1 MKIWKTIKGFEDYQV
16 SSDGEIKTFNW
27 KNKGIEAIMKPAFD
41 NSGYLRT
48 MLKHKE
54 TGKFCTIKV
63 HRIVAQNFI
72 DNPLNKPQVNHMN
85 GIRHDNRVDNLE
97 WVTMSENQLHS
108 YRVLNRDVRGEKN
121 SCAKLKNENVLWIRE
136 NYPNRK
142 NLNLTRKKIAEMFGI
157 SEGTLKQ
164 VISRKKWKHI

>member
-1 MKIWKTIKGFEDYQV
+1 
-16 SSDGEIKTFNW
+16 
-27 KNKGIEAIMKPAFD
+27 
-41 NSGYLRT
+41 
-48 MLKHKE
+48 
-54 TGKFCTIKV
+54 
-63 HRIVAQNFI
+63 
-72 DNPLNKPQVNHMN
+72 MN

-108 YRVLNRDVRGEKN
+108 YRVLNRDARGEKN

-142 NLNLTRKKIAEMFGI
+142 SLNLTRKKIAEMFGI

>member
-1 MKIWKTIKGFEDYQV
+1 MKVWKEIKGFEDYQV
-16 SSDGEIKTFNW
+16 SSDGELKTFNW

-41 NSGYLRT
+41 NGGYLRT

-54 TGKFCTIKV
+54 TGKFSTIKV
-63 HRIVAQNFI
+63 HRIVAQTFLE
-72 DNPLNKPQVNHMN
+72 NPLNKPQVNHKN
-85 GIRHDNRVDNLE
+85 GVRHDNRIENLE
-97 WVTMSENQLHS
+97 WVTHSENQLHS
-108 YRVLNRDVRGEKN
+108 FRILDRDVKGEKN

-142 NLNLTRKKIAEMFGI
+142 SLNLTRKKIAEMFGI